1 MRNRLGKDLVA
12 QLVEH
17 STFNAGVPGSS
28 PGGVTNFLIMLKFN
42 IKVLQPD
49 EECPLKYGNCAG
61 CPYFGTVVDEGIVC
75 YADEEPSQEN

>member
-1 MRNRLGKDLVA
+1 
-12 QLVEH
+12 
-17 STFNAGVPGSS
+17 
-28 PGGVTNFLIMLKFN
+28 MLMFN

-75 YADEEPSQEN
+75 YADEAPSQED